1 MKTVR
6 LTMSQAIVKYLSA
19 QYIEIDDEIHPL
31 FAGVLLFLDMAMLLE
46 WARHCQ
52 SVKSGFLHFVAIVN
66 KEWFIQPLLMQRL
79 IIEQKNDGLYKFNWT
94 WCN

>member
-1 MKTVR
+1 MKTLR

-31 FAGVLLFLDMAMLLE
+31 FAGVFAIFGHGNVAGMGQALSECEE
-46 WARHCQ
+46 WLPTFR
-52 SVKSGFLHFVAIVN
+52 AIVS

-79 IIEQKNDGLYKFNWT
+79 IIDNE
-94 WCN
+94 